1 MRGTRNWFIN
11 ERTSDRSIKK
21 GMHIQ
26 FVNERECV
34 NSPPKRGL
42 KVSLPRGYT
51 ISILRKRHR

>member
-42 KVSLPRGYT
+42 KVSLLRGYT
-51 ISILRKRHR
+51 ISLLRKRHR